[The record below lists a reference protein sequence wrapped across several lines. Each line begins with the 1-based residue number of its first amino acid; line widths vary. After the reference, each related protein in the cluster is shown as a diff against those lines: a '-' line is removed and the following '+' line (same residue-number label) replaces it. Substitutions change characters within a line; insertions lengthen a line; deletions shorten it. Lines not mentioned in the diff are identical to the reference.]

1 MSGCYEVV
9 SSSCNVPIAILSAF
23 LIAGLR
29 AAFRSHC
36 TLDIISSVMLTLL
49 FVRFR
54 CVLQH
59 PFPKLP
65 PVCPSFT
72 VCYHVSHP
80 WLMIPWFYNKDYNN
94 HWLPFL
100 HNSNSSAL
108 SYSSV
113 LCRSSKKCS
122 WRVDRDRVVWS
133 LTAPLCSCLTIYLYE
148 QVNQA
153 VSLVSPMSSP
163 SGWQLRWW
171 NEGQIVTCLLYHLL
185 RRGSYNHMCVICR

>member
-1 MSGCYEVV
+1 MSGWYKVV
-9 SSSCNVPIAILSAF
+9 SSSCSVPTTILFAF
-23 LIAGLR
+23 LIEGLR
-29 AAFRSHC
+29 AACPSYH
-36 TLDIISSVMLTLL
+36 TIGITTSVMLMLL
-49 FVRFR
+49 FIRFT
-54 CVLQH
+54 C
-59 PFPKLP
+59 P
-65 PVCPSFT
+65 PTFSQSSCCLS
-72 VCYHVSHP
+72 
-80 WLMIPWFYNKDYNN
+80 
-94 HWLPFL
+94 FL
-100 HNSNSSAL
+100 HRVLPRFTPVADDNVFLKTKITTSTSFHVCITACFC
-108 SYSSV
+108 SV
-113 LCRSSKKCS
+113 VFFSVCRSSKKCS